1 MAHRPRSEMKGFKW
15 KLRRM
20 VDNIA
25 DFIQKGTN
33 VQYSETSDALS
44 RLLQA
49 VGRDLMTARSRATPT
64 VKRSAEGKIPK
75 GPSRKYYQRCLRMQ
89 LENEKLRAKLT
100 SHTAAKAGGNFI
112 SPDWIV
118 QIFLTSPGQ
127 NARGLTQCFRDVVGL
142 DTNLICTKSMDKV
155 RGA

>member
-1 MAHRPRSEMKGFKW
+1 MAHCPRHEMKGLKW

-49 VGRDLMTARSRATPT
+49 VGKEVIPARNSRHLPRT
-64 VKRSAEGKIPK
+64 VKWSAEGKIPK
-75 GPSRKYYQRCLRMQ
+75 GPSRKHYQRWLRIKD
-89 LENEKLRAKLT
+89 ENEKLRAKLA
-100 SHTAAKAGGNFI
+100 SHTAARAGGE
-112 SPDWIV
+112 
-118 QIFLTSPGQ
+118 LH
-127 NARGLTQCFRDVVGL
+127 LHGL
-142 DTNLICTKSMDKV
+142 DRANFPGVAGSERPRPDAVLPG
-155 RGA
+155 RRWP

>member
-1 MAHRPRSEMKGFKW
+1 MNNGPGPPPAAAHLPRSEMKGFKW

-25 DFIQKGTN
+25 DFFQKGTN

-49 VGRDLMTARSRATPT
+49 VGKELMTARSRATPT

-75 GPSRKYYQRCLRMQ
+75 DPSRKHYQRWLRIKD
-89 LENEKLRAKLT
+89 ENEKLRAKLA
-100 SHTAAKAGGNFI
+100 SHTAAKAGGTS
-112 SPDWIV
+112 SPRTGSCE
-118 QIFLTSPGQ
+118 FSS
-127 NARGLTQCFRDVVGL
+127 RCR
-142 DTNLICTKSMDKV
+142 V
-155 RGA
+155 RTPAA